1 MVEREAGSGSG
12 SGGGGA
18 VGEDGFPLHERE
30 AEIRSASRAVGALT
44 RPAGA
49 GTGELL
55 VYTGAAGLG
64 KTAVLTEVRREA
76 QRAGCTVLFARGGER
91 QRHEPFRVVRRL
103 LQPVLA
109 ALSDEERAQVFGPWE
124 DIVGPAVGLL
134 PPGGQLDPQ
143 GVRDGLDFVLTRL
156 VQRSSPVAVI
166 VDDLHWADPES
177 LGWLAGFALRA
188 PELPALLVL
197 ACRDEFPDDAL
208 TLQRGLLGRAD
219 RRHELRPLQPASV
232 AHLVRAALGAQAED
246 AFCRHV
252 WAVTAGNPYETTAL
266 LREVLDQRLDPV
278 EESTGQLRELAAGA
292 RGMTPRHWLEKLGPT
307 ALRFAWAASMLGTDI
322 RPDLAAV
329 ICAQG
334 PESAAQSIR
343 ELRRHGVLTGT
354 PGGRL
359 EFLHPLIATSVYQ
372 SMPAATRTGMHG
384 VAAVETENAGL
395 GLLTA
400 SRHLL
405 ETLPDGDRAIVGKL
419 RRAAREHL
427 AIGAPEAAQRCLR
440 RAISEPPAD
449 RDRAAVLYELGCSAL
464 LTDPATTVN
473 QLRLALA
480 DPYGLGPELRVDA
493 TFRLAQALAHSN
505 RLGEAAAVCAE
516 EAART
521 MPGPGRLRLEVAHF
535 MFAAFQ
541 SEDADGPGRSRRL
554 AEFDRMLR
562 TVGLA
567 FTDSGAG
574 GDTDTDTDADTGAGG
589 GAGSDAG
596 ADAGSGTGG
605 GPTPDEVLFERD
617 GLNHAVAVLRCWD
630 LTLRGAD
637 REEAI
642 ALAESALP
650 GGRLP
655 RSLGWTNTT
664 WGFELPGI
672 LGISYLYAD
681 RVDRA
686 EQLFT
691 EAVRAY
697 EVAGWSGGHLG
708 FAYLLTGMLRFRCGA
723 LVEAEDY
730 LRRALRIA
738 ERIGPGVPLHWDAV
752 GALAE
757 TLAARGRVDEA
768 MELAQTHAFG
778 PPYPT
783 VMVLPDAPTLY
794 GRLLLARGDASGA
807 AATLTAAGAALDAR
821 GWRNTVWAPWLGHLA
836 RAVAPD
842 QPDRARALA
851 GEAVRRARESGTDS
865 AVGVAL
871 RLGAAVHDRPRAA
884 ELLAE
889 AVRHLERSPARYE
902 HALAL
907 VDLGEA
913 LGTAPAARAALARG
927 LELATGC
934 DADGLAARASG
945 LLRAGGAG

>member
-1 MVEREAGSGSG
+1 M
-12 SGGGGA
+12 
-18 VGEDGFPLHERE
+18 HERE
-30 AEIRSASRAVGALT
+30 AEIRSARWAVEALT

-49 GTGELL
+49 ALGELL

-76 QRAGCTVLFARGGER
+76 SRAGCTVLFARGGER
-91 QRHEPFRVVRRL
+91 QRHEPFRVVRQL
-103 LQPVLA
+103 LRPVLA

-134 PPGGQLDPQ
+134 RPGGQLDPQ

-156 VQRSSPVAVI
+156 VQRRSPVVVI
-166 VDDLHWADPES
+166 VDDLHWADAES
-177 LGWLAGFALRA
+177 LGWLASFAVGAR
-188 PELPALLVL
+188 ELPALLVL
-197 ACRDEFPDDAL
+197 ACRDEFPDEAL
-208 TLQRGLLGRAD
+208 TLQRGLVGRAD

-232 AHLVRAALGAQAED
+232 ARLVRAALGAGAED

-266 LREVLDQRLDPV
+266 LREVVDQRLDPI
-278 EESTGQLRELAAGA
+278 EESTVQLRELAAGT
-292 RGMTPRHWLEKLGPT
+292 RGMTLRHWLDKIGPT
-307 ALRFAWAASMLGTDI
+307 AVRFAWAASMLGTDI

-329 ICAQG
+329 VCAQG
-334 PESAAQSIR
+334 PETAAESVR
-343 ELRRHGVLTGT
+343 ELRRHGVLVATA
-354 PGGRL
+354 GGRL
-359 EFLHPLIATSVYQ
+359 EFVHPLIATSVYQ
-372 SMPAATRTGMHG
+372 SMPPATRTGMHG

-395 GLLTA
+395 GLLEA

-405 ETLPDGDRAIVGKL
+405 ETLPEGDSAVVGKL

-449 RDRAAVLYELGCSAL
+449 EDRAEVLYELGCSAL

-480 DPYGLGPELRVDA
+480 DPYGLSPERRVDA

-505 RLGEAAAVCAE
+505 RLGDAAAVCAE
-516 EAART
+516 AAART
-521 MPGPGRLRLEVAHF
+521 SPGPGRLRLEVAHF

-541 SEDADGPGRSRRL
+541 SEDEDGPGRSRRL
-554 AEFDRMLR
+554 AEFDRMLE
-562 TVGLA
+562 TVGMA
-567 FTDSGAG
+567 F
-574 GDTDTDTDADTGAGG
+574 
-589 GAGSDAG
+589 SDVG
-596 ADAGSGTGG
+596 ADSPATAAAAATAT
-605 GPTPDEVLFERD
+605 GPTAGPKDGPLPRESLFEQN
-617 GLNHAVAVLRCWD
+617 GLAQAVAVLRCWD
-630 LTLRGAD
+630 LTLRGVD

-642 ALAESALP
+642 AFADSALP

-655 RSLGWTNTT
+655 RSLGWTNTV

-686 EQLFT
+686 EELFT

-708 FAYLLTGMLRFRCGA
+708 FAYLLTGMLRFRCGSLA
-723 LVEAEDY
+723 EAEDY

-757 TLAARGRVDEA
+757 TVAARGRVAEA
-768 MELAQTHAFG
+768 LELAHEHAFG

-794 GRLLLARGDASGA
+794 GRLLLARGDAAGA
-807 AATLTAAGAALDAR
+807 AETLTAAGAALDAR

-836 RAVAPD
+836 RAVAAE
-842 QPDRARALA
+842 QPDRARDLA
-851 GEAVRRARESGTDS
+851 EEAVRRARESGTDS
-865 AVGVAL
+865 AIGSTL
-871 RLGAAVHDRPRAA
+871 RLCAVVHDRPRAA
-884 ELLAE
+884 ELLAQ

-902 HALAL
+902 HAIAL

-913 LGTAPAARAALARG
+913 LGATAAARHALAWG
-927 LELATGC
+927 LELATRCG
-934 DADGLAARASG
+934 ADGLAARAG
-945 LLRAGGAG
+945 DLLHAGAAG

>member
-1 MVEREAGSGSG
+1 MAVSEGEPGTGESGSG
-12 SGGGGA
+12 ADGGQ
-18 VGEDGFPLHERE
+18 LHERE
-30 AEIRSASRAVGALT
+30 AEIRSAGRAVEALIRGADGGL
-44 RPAGA
+44 
-49 GTGELL
+49 GELL
-55 VYTGAAGLG
+55 LYTGAAGLG
-64 KTAVLTEVRREA
+64 KTAVLTEVRRRA
-76 QRAGCTVLFARGGER
+76 GGAGCTVLFARGGER
-91 QRHEPFRVVRRL
+91 QRHDPFHVVRQL
-103 LQPVLA
+103 VQPVLA
-109 ALSDEERAQVFGPWE
+109 ALPDEERSWVFGPWE

-156 VQRSSPVAVI
+156 VQRRPPLALI

-188 PELPALLVL
+188 RELPALLVL

-208 TLQRGLLGRAD
+208 ALQRGLVERAD

-232 AHLVRAALGAQAED
+232 AHLVRAALGEQAQD

-252 WAVTAGNPYETTAL
+252 WAVTAGNPYETCAL

-278 EESTGQLRELAAGA
+278 EESTGQLRELAANA
-292 RGMTPRHWLEKLGPT
+292 RGMTLRHWVDKLGPV

-334 PESAAQSIR
+334 PQTAAESVR
-343 ELRRHGVLTGT
+343 ELRRHRVLTGA
-354 PGGRL
+354 PDGRL
-359 EFLHPLIATSVYQ
+359 EFVHPLIATSIYQ
-372 SMPAATRTGMHG
+372 SMPPATRTGMHG
-384 VAAVETENAGL
+384 VAAVESENAGL
-395 GLLTA
+395 GLLAA

-405 ETLPDGDRAIVGKL
+405 ETLPDGDGETVAKL
-419 RRAAREHL
+419 RQAAREHL

-440 RAISEPPAD
+440 RAISEPPD
-449 RDRAAVLYELGCSAL
+449 DEDRAVVLYELGCSAL

-480 DPYGLGPELRVDA
+480 DPYGLGPDLRVDA

-516 EAART
+516 EAVRT
-521 MPGPGRLRLEVAHF
+521 PPGPGRLRLQVAHF
-535 MFAAFQ
+535 MFAAFR
-541 SEDADGPGRSRRL
+541 SEEEDGPGRSRRL
-554 AEFDRMLR
+554 ARFDRTLG
-562 TVGLA
+562 TIGLA
-567 FTDSGAG
+567 FS
-574 GDTDTDTDADTGAGG
+574 DTGTGAYGG
-589 GAGSDAG
+589 EGD
-596 ADAGSGTGG
+596 D
-605 GPTPDEVLFERD
+605 GPGVFEDD
-617 GLNHAVAVLRCWD
+617 GLAHAVAVLRCWD

-650 GGRLP
+650 HGRLP
-655 RSLGWTNTT
+655 HSLGWTNTT

-686 EQLFT
+686 EELFT

-697 EVAGWSGGHLG
+697 EIAGWSGGHLG
-708 FAYLLTGMLRFRCGA
+708 FAYLLTGMLRFRCGDLA
-723 LVEAEDY
+723 AAEDY
-730 LRRALRIA
+730 LRRALHIA
-738 ERIGPGVPLHWDAV
+738 ERIGPGIPLHWDAV

-757 TLAARGRVDEA
+757 TLAARGRLAEA
-768 MELAQTHAFG
+768 LELARRHAFG

-794 GRLLLARGDASGA
+794 GRLLLARGDTQGS
-807 AATLTAAGAALDAR
+807 ATTLAAAGAALDAR
-821 GWRNTVWAPWLGHLA
+821 GWRNTVWAPWLAHLA
-836 RAVAPD
+836 RALAPD
-842 QPDRARALA
+842 QPDRARDLA
-851 GEAVRRARESGTDS
+851 AEAVRRARESGTHS
-865 AVGVAL
+865 AIGSAL
-871 RLGAAVHDRPRAA
+871 RLSAAVHDRPHAA
-884 ELLAE
+884 ELLTQ
-889 AVRHLERSPARYE
+889 AVQHLERSPARYE

-913 LGTAPAARAALARG
+913 LAPAPAARTALTQG
-927 LELATGC
+927 LELATRC
-934 DADGLAARASG
+934 HADGLATRART
-945 LLRAGGAG
+945 LLHPGAAG

>member
-1 MVEREAGSGSG
+1 M
-12 SGGGGA
+12 
-18 VGEDGFPLHERE
+18 HERE
-30 AEIRSASRAVGALT
+30 AEIRSAGRAVEALT

-55 VYTGAAGLG
+55 LYTGAAGLG
-64 KTAVLTEVRREA
+64 KTAVLAEVRREA
-76 QRAGCTVLFARGGER
+76 KRAGCTVLFARGGER
-91 QRHEPFRVVRRL
+91 QRHEPFRVVRQL
-103 LQPVLA
+103 VQPVLA
-109 ALSDEERAQVFGPWE
+109 ALSPEERVQAFGPWE

-143 GVRDGLDFVLTRL
+143 GVRDGLDFVLTHL
-156 VQRSSPVAVI
+156 VRRHSPVAVI

-177 LGWLAGFALRA
+177 LGWLAGFAVRA
-188 PELPALLVL
+188 RELPVLLVL

-208 TLQRGLLGRAD
+208 ALQHGLVGRAD
-219 RRHELRPLQPASV
+219 RRHDLRPLQPASV
-232 AHLVRAALGAQAED
+232 AHLVRAALGTRAED

-252 WAVTAGNPYETTAL
+252 WAVTGGNPYETTAL

-278 EESTGQLRELAAGA
+278 EENAGQLRELATDA
-292 RGMTPRHWLEKLGPT
+292 RGMTLRHWLGKLGPT
-307 ALRFAWAASMLGTDI
+307 TLRFAWSASMLGTDI

-334 PESAAQSIR
+334 PEAAAQSIR
-343 ELRRHGVLTGT
+343 ELRRHGVLTRT
-354 PGGRL
+354 SGGRL
-359 EFLHPLIATSVYQ
+359 EFVHPLIATSVYQ
-372 SMPAATRTGMHG
+372 SMPPGIRTGMHG

-405 ETLPDGDRAIVGKL
+405 ETLPEGSGETVGKL

-449 RDRAAVLYELGCSAL
+449 EDRAAVLYELGCSAL

-480 DPYGLGPELRVDA
+480 DPYGPGPELRVDA

-505 RLGEAAAVCAE
+505 RVGEAAAVCAE

-521 MPGPGRLRLEVAHF
+521 ERGPGRLRLEVAHF

-554 AEFDRMLR
+554 AEFARMLDMI
-562 TVGLA
+562 GLA
-567 FTDSGAG
+567 FTD
-574 GDTDTDTDADTGAGG
+574 
-589 GAGSDAG
+589 
-596 ADAGSGTGG
+596 ADAGVAAGRGTGG

-617 GLNHAVAVLRCWD
+617 GLAHAVAVLRCWD

-637 REEAI
+637 RAEAI

-655 RSLGWTNTT
+655 RGLGWTNTT

-686 EQLFT
+686 EELFT

-708 FAYLLTGMLRFRCGA
+708 FAHLLTGMLRFRCGA
-723 LVEAEDY
+723 LAEAEDH

-738 ERIGPGVPLHWDAV
+738 ERIGPDVPLHWDAV

-757 TLAARGRVDEA
+757 TLAARGQLAEA
-768 MELAQTHAFG
+768 LELTRTHTFG

-794 GRLLLARGDASGA
+794 GRLLLARGDAPGA
-807 AATLTAAGAALDAR
+807 AETLTAAGAALDAR

-842 QPDRARALA
+842 QPDRARDLA

-865 AVGVAL
+865 AVGSAL
-871 RLGAAVHDRPRAA
+871 RLCAAVHERPRAA
-884 ELLAE
+884 ELLTE
-889 AVRHLERSPARYE
+889 AVQYLERSPARYE

-907 VDLGEA
+907 VDLGTV
-913 LGTAPAARAALARG
+913 LGTAPTARATLTRG
-927 LELATGC
+927 LELATHCG
-934 DADGLAARASG
+934 AEALATRAG
-945 LLRAGGAG
+945 ELLRTGAAG

>member
-1 MVEREAGSGSG
+1 M
-12 SGGGGA
+12 
-18 VGEDGFPLHERE
+18 HERE
-30 AEIRSASRAVGALT
+30 AEMRSARQAVGALT
-44 RPAGA
+44 RPAGE
-49 GTGELL
+49 GVGELL

-76 QRAGCTVLFARGGER
+76 RRAGCAVLFARGGER
-91 QRHEPFRVVRRL
+91 QRHEPFRVVRQL
-103 LQPVLA
+103 VQPVLS

-124 DIVGPAVGLL
+124 DVVGAVVGLR
-134 PPGGQLDPQ
+134 PPAGQLDPQ

-156 VQRSSPVAVI
+156 VQRRSPVAVI
-166 VDDLHWADPES
+166 VDDLHWADAES
-177 LGWLAGFALRA
+177 LGWLASFAVGAR
-188 PELPALLVL
+188 ELPALLVF

-208 TLQRGLLGRAD
+208 TLQRGLVGRAD

-232 AHLVRAALGAQAED
+232 ARLVRAALGGQAEE

-266 LREVLDQRLDPV
+266 LREVADQRLDPV
-278 EESTGQLRELAAGA
+278 EESIGQLRELAADA
-292 RGMTPRHWLEKLGPT
+292 RGMTLRHWLDKIGPT
-307 ALRFAWAASMLGTDI
+307 AVRFAWAASMLGTDI

-334 PESAAQSIR
+334 PETAAESVR
-343 ELRRHGVLTGT
+343 ELRRHGVLVST

-359 EFLHPLIATSVYQ
+359 EFVHPLIATSVYQ
-372 SMPAATRTGMHG
+372 SMPHATRTGMHG

-405 ETLPDGDRAIVGKL
+405 ETLPEGDGAIVAKL

-440 RAISEPPAD
+440 RAVSEPPAD
-449 RDRAAVLYELGCSAL
+449 RDRAEVLYELGCSAL

-480 DPYGLGPELRVDA
+480 DPYGLSPERRVDA
-493 TFRLAQALAHSN
+493 VFRLAQALAHSN

-521 MPGPGRLRLEVAHF
+521 PPGPGRLRLEVAHF

-541 SEDADGPGRSRRL
+541 FEDADGPGRSRRL
-554 AEFDRMLR
+554 AEFARMLA
-562 TVGLA
+562 TVGMA
-567 FTDSGAG
+567 FSDIA
-574 GDTDTDTDADTGAGG
+574 ADGPVA
-589 GAGSDAG
+589 
-596 ADAGSGTGG
+596 TGG
-605 GPTPDEVLFERD
+605 GSGGSGANGGPAPEEILFERT
-617 GLNHAVAVLRCWD
+617 GLAHAVAVLRCWD
-630 LTLRGAD
+630 LTLRGVD
-637 REEAI
+637 RAEAI

-650 GGRLP
+650 NGRLP
-655 RSLGWTNTT
+655 RSLGWTNTV

-686 EQLFT
+686 EELFT

-723 LVEAEDY
+723 LAEAEDY

-757 TLAARGRVDEA
+757 TLAARGRVAEA
-768 MELAQTHAFG
+768 LELAREHHFG

-794 GRLLLARGDASGA
+794 GRLLLARGDAPGA

-821 GWRNTVWAPWLGHLA
+821 GWRNTVWAPWLAHLA
-836 RAVAPD
+836 RAVAAD
-842 QPDRARALA
+842 QPDRARDLA
-851 GEAVRRARESGTDS
+851 EEAVRRARESGTDS
-865 AVGVAL
+865 AIGSTL
-871 RLGAAVHDRPRAA
+871 RLCAAVYDRPYAA
-884 ELLAE
+884 ELLAR
-889 AVRHLERSPARYE
+889 AVHHLERSPARYE
-902 HALAL
+902 HAMAL

-913 LGTAPAARAALARG
+913 LGPTPAARTPLARG
-927 LELATGC
+927 LELATRCGA
-934 DADGLAARASG
+934 DALAT
-945 LLRAGGAG
+945 RAGSLLETVATG

>member
-1 MVEREAGSGSG
+1 M
-12 SGGGGA
+12 
-18 VGEDGFPLHERE
+18 HERE
-30 AEIRSASRAVGALT
+30 AELRSAGEAVGMLT
-44 RPAGA
+44 RPGGA
-49 GTGELL
+49 GLGELL

-64 KTAVLTEVRREA
+64 KTALLTEARREA
-76 QRAGCTVLFARGGER
+76 RRAGCTVLSARGGER
-91 QRHEPFRVVRRL
+91 RRHEPFHVVRQL
-103 LQPVLA
+103 VQPVLA
-109 ALSDEERAQVFGPWE
+109 ALPDAERAQVFGPWE

-156 VQRSSPVAVI
+156 VQRRPPVAVI
-166 VDDLHWADPES
+166 VDDLHWSDPES

-188 PELPALLVL
+188 RELPALLVL

-208 TLQRGLLGRAD
+208 TLQHDLLRKAD
-219 RRHELRPLQPASV
+219 RRHDLRPLQPASV
-232 AHLVRAALGAQAED
+232 ARLVRAALGAGAED

-266 LREVLDQRLDPV
+266 LREVRDQRLEPV
-278 EESTGQLRELAAGA
+278 EESTGQLRELAATA
-292 RGMTPRHWLEKLGPT
+292 KGMTLRHWLAKLGPT
-307 ALRFAWAASMLGTDI
+307 AVRYAWAAAMLGTDI

-334 PESAAQSIR
+334 PETAAGSVRQ
-343 ELRRHGVLTGT
+343 LRRHGVLISA
-354 PGGRL
+354 PGDRL
-359 EFLHPLIATSVYQ
+359 EFVHPLVATSIYQ
-372 SMPAATRTGMHG
+372 SMPPATRTGMHG

-405 ETLPDGDRAIVGKL
+405 ETLPDGDGATVGKL
-419 RRAAREHL
+419 RAAAREHL

-440 RAISEPPAD
+440 RALSEPPAD
-449 RDRAAVLYELGCSAL
+449 EERAALLYELGCSAL

-480 DPYGLGPELRVDA
+480 DPHGLDPGLRIDA

-521 MPGPGRLRLEVAHF
+521 LPGPGRLRLEVAHF

-554 AEFDRMLR
+554 EEFDRMLE
-562 TVGLA
+562 TVGMAFGDLREDGPAAPAPGAA
-567 FTDSGAG
+567 FTH
-574 GDTDTDTDADTGAGG
+574 
-589 GAGSDAG
+589 
-596 ADAGSGTGG
+596 
-605 GPTPDEVLFERD
+605 D
-617 GLNHAVAVLRCWD
+617 GLIHAVAVLRCWD

-637 REEAI
+637 RAEAI

-655 RSLGWTNTT
+655 HSLGWTNTV

-686 EQLFT
+686 EELFT

-723 LVEAEDY
+723 LAEAEDY
-730 LRRALRIA
+730 LRRALRLA
-738 ERIGPGVPLHWDAV
+738 ERIGPATPLHWDAV

-757 TLAARGRVDEA
+757 TLAARGRVAEA
-768 MELAQTHAFG
+768 LELARAHGFG

-794 GRLLLARGDASGA
+794 GRLLLARGDAPA
-807 AATLTAAGAALDAR
+807 AAETLTAAGAALDAR

-836 RAVAPD
+836 RAVAAD
-842 QPDRARALA
+842 APDRARDLA
-851 GEAVRRARESGTDS
+851 EEGVRRARESGTDS
-865 AVGVAL
+865 AIGTAL
-871 RLGAAVHDRPRAA
+871 RLSATVHDRPRAT
-884 ELLAE
+884 ELLGQ

-907 VDLGEA
+907 VDLGEV
-913 LGTAPAARAALARG
+913 LGTAPAARTALARG
-927 LELATGC
+927 LELAAHCG
-934 DADGLAARASG
+934 ADGLATRAG
-945 LLRAGGAG
+945 ALLRAGAPG

>member
-1 MVEREAGSGSG
+1 MGATVAEGESAAGGDRG
-12 SGGGGA
+12 
-18 VGEDGFPLHERE
+18 DGPLHERE
-30 AEIRSASRAVGALT
+30 AEIRSARQAVTALT
-44 RPAGA
+44 RPVA
-49 GTGELL
+49 GTALGELL
-55 VYTGAAGLG
+55 VFTGAAGLG

-76 QRAGCTVLFARGGER
+76 RRAGCEVLFARGGER
-91 QRHEPFRVVRRL
+91 QRHEPFRVVRQL

-109 ALSDEERAQVFGPWE
+109 ALSERERAQVFGPWE

-156 VQRSSPVAVI
+156 VQRRPPVAVI

-177 LGWLAGFALRA
+177 LGWLASFAVGAR
-188 PELPALLVL
+188 ELPALLVL

-208 TLQRGLLGRAD
+208 TLQRGLLARAD

-232 AHLVRAALGAQAED
+232 ARLVRAALGAQAED

-266 LREVLDQRLDPV
+266 LREVADQRLDPV
-278 EESTGQLRELAAGA
+278 EESTVLLRELAAGT
-292 RGMTPRHWLEKLGPT
+292 RGMTLRHWLEKIGPT
-307 ALRFAWAASMLGTDI
+307 AMRFAWAASMLGTDI
-322 RPDLAAV
+322 RPELAAV

-334 PESAAQSIR
+334 PETAAESVR
-343 ELRRHGVLTGT
+343 ELRRHGVLIGA

-359 EFLHPLIATSVYQ
+359 EFVHPLIAASVYQ
-372 SMPAATRTGMHG
+372 SMPPATRTGMHG

-405 ETLPDGDRAIVGKL
+405 ETLPEGDGDIVRKL
-419 RRAAREHL
+419 RQAAREHL

-449 RDRAAVLYELGCSAL
+449 RDRAEVLYELGCSAL
-464 LTDPATTVN
+464 LTDPVTTVN

-480 DPYGLGPELRVDA
+480 DPYGLGPDLRIDA
-493 TFRLAQALAHSN
+493 IFRLAQALAHSN
-505 RLGEAAAVCAE
+505 RLGDAAAVCAE
-516 EAART
+516 AAERT
-521 MPGPGRLRLEVAHF
+521 LPGPGRLRLEVAHF

-541 SEDADGPGRSRRL
+541 SEDEDGPGRSRRL
-554 AEFDRMLR
+554 AEFDRMLE
-562 TVGLA
+562 TVGMA
-567 FTDSGAG
+567 FSDVGADG
-574 GDTDTDTDADTGAGG
+574 RDAAATAHAAGRG
-589 GAGSDAG
+589 AG
-596 ADAGSGTGG
+596 ADGG
-605 GPTPDEVLFERD
+605 RPPERNLFEHN
-617 GLNHAVAVLRCWD
+617 GLAHAVAVLRCWD
-630 LTLRGAD
+630 LTLRGVD
-637 REEAI
+637 HEQAI

-655 RSLGWTNTT
+655 HSLGWTNTV

-686 EQLFT
+686 EELFT

-723 LVEAEDY
+723 LAEAEDY
-730 LRRALRIA
+730 LRRALRLA
-738 ERIGPGVPLHWDAV
+738 ERMGRGGPLHWDTV

-757 TLAARGRVDEA
+757 TLAARGRVTEA
-768 MELAQTHAFG
+768 LELAREHSFG

-794 GRLLLARGDASGA
+794 GRLLLARGDAAGA
-807 AATLTAAGAALDAR
+807 AETLTAAGAALDAR

-836 RAVAPD
+836 RAIAPE
-842 QPDRARALA
+842 QPDRARELA
-851 GEAVRRARESGTDS
+851 EEAVRRARATGTDS
-865 AVGVAL
+865 AVGSTL
-871 RLGAAVHDRPRAA
+871 RLCAAVHDRPRAA
-884 ELLAE
+884 ELLGQ

-913 LGTAPAARAALARG
+913 LGATAAARRALARG
-927 LELATGC
+927 LELAARCG
-934 DADGLAARASG
+934 ADGLAARAG
-945 LLRAGGAG
+945 ALLHAGATG

>member
-1 MVEREAGSGSG
+1 MVEGESAVE
-12 SGGGGA
+12 GGGT
-18 VGEDGFPLHERE
+18 VSELHERE
-30 AEIRSASRAVGALT
+30 AEIRSAQRAVEALT
-44 RPAGA
+44 GPAGTGLSGTGPAGIGPA
-49 GTGELL
+49 GTGLGELL

-64 KTAVLTEVRREA
+64 KTAVLTEVRRRA
-76 QRAGCTVLFARGGER
+76 RRAGCTVLFARGGER
-91 QRHEPFRVVRRL
+91 QRHEPFRVVRELVR
-103 LQPVLA
+103 PVLA
-109 ALSDEERAQVFGPWE
+109 ALSEEERAQVFGPWE
-124 DIVGPAVGLL
+124 GVVGPAVGLL

-156 VQRSSPVAVI
+156 VQLRPPVAVI
-166 VDDLHWADPES
+166 VDDLHWADAES

-188 PELPALLVL
+188 RELPALLAL
-197 ACRDEFPDDAL
+197 ACRDEFPDEAL
-208 TLQRGLLGRAD
+208 ALQHGLLAKAD
-219 RRHELRPLQPASV
+219 RRHELRPLRPASV

-266 LREVLDQRLDPV
+266 LREVADQRLDPV
-278 EESTGQLRELAAGA
+278 EESNGQLRELAAGA
-292 RGMTPRHWLEKLGPT
+292 RGMTLRHWLEKIGPS

-322 RPDLAAV
+322 RADLAAV

-334 PESAAQSIR
+334 PDSAAESVRQ
-343 ELRRHGVLTGT
+343 LRRHGVLVGA

-359 EFLHPLIATSVYQ
+359 EFAHPLVATSVYQ
-372 SMPAATRTGMHG
+372 SMPPAARTGMHG
-384 VAAVETENAGL
+384 VAAIATENAGL

-405 ETLPDGDRAIVGKL
+405 ETLPEGDGAVVGKL

-427 AIGAPEAAQRCLR
+427 AIGAPEAAQRCLH

-449 RDRAAVLYELGCSAL
+449 EDRAAVLYELGCSAL

-493 TFRLAQALAHSN
+493 IFRLAQALAHGN
-505 RLGEAAAVCAE
+505 RVGEASAVCE
-516 EAART
+516 REAART
-521 MPGPGRLRLEVAHF
+521 PPGPGRLRLEVAHF
-535 MFAAFQ
+535 MFAAFR
-541 SEDADGPGRSRRL
+541 SEDPDGPGRSRRL
-554 AEFDRMLR
+554 EEFDAMLR

-567 FTDSGAG
+567 F
-574 GDTDTDTDADTGAGG
+574 
-589 GAGSDAG
+589 SDAA
-596 ADAGSGTGG
+596 ADAAAAAAVNADANADAAADASCADD
-605 GPTPDEVLFERD
+605 GPAPPEAVFERD
-617 GLNHAVAVLRCWD
+617 GLAHAVAVLRCWD
-630 LTLRGAD
+630 LTLRGAHRD
-637 REEAI
+637 EAI
-642 ALAESALP
+642 AFAESALP

-655 RSLGWTNTT
+655 ESLGWTNTT

-672 LGISYLYAD
+672 LGVSYLYAD

-686 EQLFT
+686 EELFT

-708 FAYLLTGMLRFRCGA
+708 FAHLLTGLLRFRCGA
-723 LVEAEDY
+723 LVEAEDH
-730 LRRALRIA
+730 LRRALRLA
-738 ERIGPGVPLHWDAV
+738 ERIGPGVPLYWDAV

-757 TLAARGRVDEA
+757 TLAARGRLPEA
-768 MELAQTHAFG
+768 LDLAHRHAFA

-794 GRLLLARGDASGA
+794 GRLLLARGDAPAA

-836 RAVAPD
+836 RAVAAEEP
-842 QPDRARALA
+842 QRARELA
-851 GEAVRRARESGTDS
+851 EESVRRARESGTDS
-865 AVGVAL
+865 AIGSAL
-871 RLGAAVHDRPRAA
+871 RLAAAVHEGPGAA

-889 AVRHLERSPARYE
+889 AVQHLERSPARYE

-913 LGTAPAARAALARG
+913 LGDAAALARG
-927 LELATGC
+927 RELAARCGA
-934 DADGLAARASG
+934 DALAARAEA
-945 LLRAGGAG
+945 LGGH

>member
-1 MVEREAGSGSG
+1 MTDGGTAAGGDGGSGR
-12 SGGGGA
+12 
-18 VGEDGFPLHERE
+18 DGCQLHERE
-30 AEIRSASRAVGALT
+30 AEIRSAGRAVEALT

-55 VYTGAAGLG
+55 LYTGAAGLG
-64 KTAVLTEVRREA
+64 KTAVLAEVRREA
-76 QRAGCTVLFARGGER
+76 KRAGCTVLFARGGER
-91 QRHEPFRVVRRL
+91 QRHEPFRVVRQL

-109 ALSDEERAQVFGPWE
+109 ALSAEERAQAFGPWE

-143 GVRDGLDFVLTRL
+143 GVRDGLDFVLTHL
-156 VQRSSPVAVI
+156 VQRHSPVAVI

-177 LGWLAGFALRA
+177 LGWLAGFAVRA
-188 PELPALLVL
+188 RELPALLVL

-208 TLQRGLLGRAD
+208 ALQHGLVGRAD

-232 AHLVRAALGAQAED
+232 AHLVRAAVGVEAED

-252 WAVTAGNPYETTAL
+252 WAVTGGNPYETTAL

-292 RGMTPRHWLEKLGPT
+292 RGMTLRHWLDKLGPAT
-307 ALRFAWAASMLGTDI
+307 LRFAWAASMLGTDI

-329 ICAQG
+329 VCAQG
-334 PESAAQSIR
+334 PETADQSIR

-359 EFLHPLIATSVYQ
+359 EFVHPLIATSVYQ
-372 SMPAATRTGMHG
+372 SMPPAVRTGMHG

-405 ETLPDGDRAIVGKL
+405 ETLPEGDGAIVGKL

-449 RDRAAVLYELGCSAL
+449 EDRAVVLHELGCSAL

-505 RLGEAAAVCAE
+505 RVGEAAEVCAE

-521 MPGPGRLRLEVAHF
+521 EPGPGRLRLEVAHF

-554 AEFDRMLR
+554 AEFARMLDMI
-562 TVGLA
+562 GLA
-567 FTDSGAG
+567 FTDAGAG
-574 GDTDTDTDADTGAGG
+574 AGTAVGPGA
-589 GAGSDAG
+589 
-596 ADAGSGTGG
+596 GG

-617 GLNHAVAVLRCWD
+617 GLAHAVAVLRCWD

-637 REEAI
+637 RAEAI

-655 RSLGWTNTT
+655 RSLGWTNTI

-686 EQLFT
+686 EELFT

-708 FAYLLTGMLRFRCGA
+708 FAHLLTGMLRFRCGA
-723 LVEAEDY
+723 LVEAEDH

-738 ERIGPGVPLHWDAV
+738 ERIGPEGPLHWDAV

-757 TLAARGRVDEA
+757 TLAARGQLAEA
-768 MELAQTHAFG
+768 LELTRTHAFG

-794 GRLLLARGDASGA
+794 GRLLLARGDAAGA
-807 AATLTAAGAALDAR
+807 AETLTAAGAALDAR

-842 QPDRARALA
+842 RPEEARELA

-865 AVGVAL
+865 AVGSAL
-871 RLGAAVHDRPRAA
+871 RLCAAVHERPRAA
-884 ELLAE
+884 ELLTE

-913 LGTAPAARAALARG
+913 LGTAPTARTALARG
-927 LELATGC
+927 LELAAHCG
-934 DADGLAARASG
+934 AEALAARAG
-945 LLRAGGAG
+945 ELLRTGAAG

>member
-1 MVEREAGSGSG
+1 MAEGEAVAR
-12 SGGGGA
+12 GGD
-18 VGEDGFPLHERE
+18 GEEDAPLHERE
-30 AEIRSASRAVGALT
+30 AEIRSAGLAVGALT
-44 RPAGA
+44 RGGGPGV
-49 GTGELL
+49 GELL

-64 KTAVLTEVRREA
+64 KTAVLTEVRRKA
-76 QRAGCTVLFARGGER
+76 GRAGCTVLFARGGER
-91 QRHEPFRVVRRL
+91 QRHEPFRVVRQL

-109 ALSDEERAQVFGPWE
+109 ALSEEERGQVFGPWE
-124 DIVGPAVGLL
+124 GVVGPAVGLL

-156 VQRSSPVAVI
+156 VQVRPPVAVI

-177 LGWLAGFALRA
+177 LGWLASFAVAAR
-188 PELPALLVL
+188 ELPALLVL
-197 ACRDEFPDDAL
+197 ACRDEFTDDAL

-232 AHLVRAALGAQAED
+232 ARLVRAALGAGAED

-266 LREVLDQRLDPV
+266 LREAAGQRLDPV
-278 EESTGQLRELAAGA
+278 EESVGQLRELAAEA
-292 RGMTPRHWLEKLGPT
+292 RGMTLRHWLDRIGPT
-307 ALRFAWAASMLGTDI
+307 AMRFAWAASMLGTDI

-334 PESAAQSIR
+334 PETAAESVR
-343 ELRRHGVLTGT
+343 ELRRNGVLAGA

-359 EFLHPLIATSVYQ
+359 EFVHPLIATSVYQ
-372 SMPAATRTGMHG
+372 SMPPATRTGMHG

-395 GLLTA
+395 GLLVA

-405 ETLPDGDRAIVGKL
+405 ETLPEGDGEIVGKL

-449 RDRAAVLYELGCSAL
+449 EDRAEVLYELGCSAL

-480 DPYGLGPELRVDA
+480 DPYGLGPERRVDA
-493 TFRLAQALAHSN
+493 VFRLAQALAHSN
-505 RLGEAAAVCAE
+505 RLGEAAAVCAA
-516 EAART
+516 EAADT
-521 MPGPGRLRLEVAHF
+521 LPGPGRLRLEVAHF

-554 AEFDRMLR
+554 AEFDRMLA
-562 TVGLA
+562 TVGMA
-567 FTDSGAG
+567 FRDLGADG
-574 GDTDTDTDADTGAGG
+574 PGSTPTGTGA
-589 GAGSDAG
+589 ANRT
-596 ADAGSGTGG
+596 GTDG
-605 GPTPDEVLFERD
+605 GPLPREALFEHS
-617 GLNHAVAVLRCWD
+617 GLAHAVAVLRCWD

-637 REEAI
+637 RDEAI
-642 ALAESALP
+642 ALADSALP
-650 GGRLP
+650 DGRLP
-655 RSLGWTNTT
+655 HSLGWTNTV

-686 EQLFT
+686 EELFT

-723 LVEAEDY
+723 LADAEDY

-757 TLAARGRVDEA
+757 TLAARGRLPEA
-768 MELAQTHAFG
+768 LELAREHAFG

-794 GRLLLARGDASGA
+794 GRLLLARGDDPGA

-836 RAVAPD
+836 RAIAPD
-842 QPDRARALA
+842 QPERARDLA
-851 GEAVRRARESGTDS
+851 EEAVRRARATGTDS
-865 AVGVAL
+865 AIGSTL
-871 RLGAAVHDRPRAA
+871 RLCAAVHDRPRAA
-884 ELLAE
+884 ELLGQ

-902 HALAL
+902 HAIAL

-913 LGTAPAARAALARG
+913 LGAVTPAARSALARG
-927 LELATGC
+927 LELAVRCG
-934 DADGLAARASG
+934 ADGLAARAG
-945 LLRAGGAG
+945 DLLQTGAPG